1 MTRADTQVGPYHSG
15 TVSTRADTRVDP
27 YHSGTVSTRADTRV
41 GPYHLEHGPA
51 AVTRNRYP

>member
-1 MTRADTQVGPYHSG
+1 MTRVYPQVG
-15 TVSTRADTRVDP
+15 P

-41 GPYHLEHGPA
+41 GPYHLEPGPA

>member
-1 MTRADTQVGPYHSG
+1 MTRVDTQVG
-15 TVSTRADTRVDP
+15 P

-41 GPYHLEHGPA
+41 GPYHLEPGPA